1 VSEPAARACCLLGH
15 VKHDTADA
23 PTARARMR
31 FINRSHREGPLG
43 SVLGAAAQD
52 GDDLA
57 GGVAGYR
64 AAGRLLEQ
72 YPLLPEVLG
81 MSAPEATHYQPGD
94 VTLHHGCESSL
105 TSKLCDFARV
115 DGMCSLQ
122 RSR

>member
-1 VSEPAARACCLLGH
+1 MLGH

-23 PTARARMR
+23 PTAHARMR

-64 AAGRLLEQ
+64 ASGRLLEQ
-72 YPLLPEVLG
+72 YPLV
-81 MSAPEATHYQPGD
+81 
-94 VTLHHGCESSL
+94 
-105 TSKLCDFARV
+105 
-115 DGMCSLQ
+115 
-122 RSR
+122 RSRHDRTGRLTNLKRINIAAAGGAGHVRAGRYTLSAW

>member
-1 VSEPAARACCLLGH
+1 
-15 VKHDTADA
+15 
-23 PTARARMR
+23 MR
-31 FINRSHREGPLG
+31 FINRSHREILG
-43 SVLGAAAQD
+43 SVFNQD
-52 GDDLA
+52 ADDL
-57 GGVAGYR
+57 GGDAGYK
-64 AAGRLLEQ
+64 ASGNILDQ
-72 YPLLPEVLG
+72 YPLAPEVLG

>member
-1 VSEPAARACCLLGH
+1 
-15 VKHDTADA
+15 
-23 PTARARMR
+23 MR

-115 DGMCSLQ
+115 TAYVLCNGLADMKLGGLQ
-122 RSR
+122 TAPTGR